1 LSPFRFAG
9 FSQFFKNRD
18 FYTRL
23 FALAIPAMIQNLIGA
38 LVNILDTIMIGRLG
52 TVEIAAVGLGGQVFF
67 LFNSLIFGIGTGGG
81 IFIAQFWGKGDVKGI
96 RKNMGF
102 CLILGILSGLL
113 FTLGSA
119 LFPRTIIGIFSRDPE
134 VIELGAVYL
143 RGLFPMFIPFAI
155 AGIFAIALR
164 SIEKIRLS
172 MIASIIAIFVNL
184 ILNYVFIFGFGPVPA
199 MGVMG
204 AAAAT
209 VIARICE
216 MLILVI
222 ASHVRRYAVVG
233 SFREYFSF
241 SPGFIRNFLITIIPL
256 ICNRM
261 IWSLAVSIQNFI
273 FARLHT
279 DAIAAFNIINTISM
293 LAWAVFMGLG
303 NGAAVLVGKS
313 IGEGNE
319 EKARDYALRIVI
331 FAPLVACF
339 FTLLFLALPP
349 VLPFIFNVSPRALAF
364 SGVMLAILAISFPA
378 RAFNTALVISVCQAG
393 GDTLFCAI
401 FDLVFMWFVSL
412 PAALLAGFVFGS
424 PVWLVYLIITAED
437 FMKMLFLG
445 IWRFKSGK
453 WLHNLVKNL

>member
-1 LSPFRFAG
+1 LSLCRSTG
-9 FSQFFKNRD
+9 FLKLFNNRD

-23 FALAIPAMIQNLIGA
+23 FALAVPAMIQNLIGA
-38 LVNILDTIMIGRLG
+38 LVNILDTVMIGRLG

-96 RKNMGF
+96 RKNLGL
-102 CLILGILSGLL
+102 CLILGILSGIL

-134 VIELGAVYL
+134 VIETGAVYL

-155 AGIFAIALR
+155 AGVFAIALR
-164 SIEKIRLS
+164 SIERIRLS
-172 MIASIIAIFVNL
+172 MAASITAVFVNL

-199 MGVMG
+199 MGVLG
-204 AAAAT
+204 AAIAT

-222 ASHVRRYAVVG
+222 VSYARRYAIVG

-241 SPGFIRNFLITIIPL
+241 SRNFIHNFFAAIVPL

-261 IWSLAVSIQNFI
+261 IWALAVSIQNFI
-273 FARLHT
+273 FARLNT
-279 DAIAAFNIINTISM
+279 DAVAAFNIINTIST

-319 EKARDYALRIVI
+319 EKARDYALRIVV

-339 FTLLFLALPP
+339 FTLLFLALP
-349 VLPFIFNVSPRALAF
+349 LAMPFVFNVNPRTLAF
-364 SGVMLAILAISFPA
+364 SGIMLVILAMSFPA
-378 RAFNTALVISVCQAG
+378 RAFNMALVISVCQAG

-412 PAALLAGFVFGS
+412 PAALLAGFVFGA

-437 FMKMLFLG
+437 FMKMFFLG
-445 IWRFKSGK
+445 IRRFRSGK
-453 WLHNLVKNL
+453 WLHNMVKNL